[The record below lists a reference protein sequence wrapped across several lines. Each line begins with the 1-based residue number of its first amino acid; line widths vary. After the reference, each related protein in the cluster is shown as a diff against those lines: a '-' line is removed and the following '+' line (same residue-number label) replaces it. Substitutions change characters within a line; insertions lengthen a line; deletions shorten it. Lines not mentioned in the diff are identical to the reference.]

1 MRRFT
6 RMLAALTTC
15 ALLAL
20 AGTALAFSPTLSSA
34 QVTSAVKQGQSL
46 VSPKHGYPWK
56 RYLVKQFDGGID
68 LTTSQMN
75 AEIDAVVV
83 GTPYERVRYQSYID
97 KYQGSPLTTKDANTL
112 ASQYA
117 NTVQFIVF
125 AHSPAVGAKYQDFL
139 TKFGQATLAIQGG
152 GTLKATKQGTY
163 GPARDFY
170 DVTSGKGS
178 VPEPKFLWLG
188 YVSYRFNLQSL
199 AKQGTNVSKLKGTLT
214 FTDSQGQKTSL
225 TVNLGNYK

>member
-6 RMLAALTTC
+6 RIFAPLTAS

-56 RYLVKQFDGGID
+56 HYLLKQFDGGID
-68 LTTSQMN
+68 LTKSQMN
-75 AEIDAVVV
+75 AEIDAIAV

-97 KYQGSPLTTKDANTL
+97 TYQGSPLTTKDANAL
-112 ASQYA
+112 ASRYA
-117 NTVQFIVF
+117 STVQFIVF

-139 TKFGQATLAIQGG
+139 TKFGHATLDIQGG
-152 GTLKATKQGTY
+152 GTLEAAKQGTF

-188 YVSYRFNLQSL
+188 YVSYRFNLRPL
-199 AKQGTNVSKLKGTLT
+199 AKQGTNVSNLKGTLT

-225 TVNLGNYK
+225 TVDLGNYE